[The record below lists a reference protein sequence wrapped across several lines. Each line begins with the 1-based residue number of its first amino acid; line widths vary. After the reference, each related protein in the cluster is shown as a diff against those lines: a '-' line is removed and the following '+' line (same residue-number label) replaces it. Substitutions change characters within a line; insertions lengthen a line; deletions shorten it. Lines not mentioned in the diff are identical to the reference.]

1 MKEMRKMRILL
12 QNGLVFDG
20 SPDAPRRA
28 DVLIDGERIAAVE
41 AALDV
46 EADRTLNCAGLCVAP
61 GLIDAHSHNDFFY
74 DWDDAERYYEPFL
87 RQGITT
93 QVTGNCGFSVFGVR
107 EGSAYADNV
116 GAGLFHA
123 RETGGF
129 GAFVHRAEGR
139 LSVNLAPLI
148 GHGTAR
154 IGVAGLSPR
163 KLTQEE
169 LQNELDMAE
178 DAMRGGA
185 FGGSFGF
192 MYEPGMYAPHDEL
205 VAFARKIAEYGGI
218 VTVHPRANSSV
229 ALGYPLLSKPH
240 IELAL
245 DEVIGIMRESGVKMQ
260 YSHLIFVGKSSWKCL
275 ETMLGKFRAARAE
288 GFDIAY
294 DHYSTTYGASV
305 ITVICPPWYMA
316 LPPEKRKSPLN
327 RLKLRLIIDITRKAL
342 GIGYQDIT
350 VAYIADDARQYEG
363 RTVAEIAQAEG
374 MDPLDLYLKLID
386 LSGGEGRVYLGQYYN
401 EAILRRLMADD
412 LSLCMTDAWVES
424 KGVQNAAAYQGYP
437 NFLLNAR
444 AWGVPAE
451 RVIHKMTGGVA
462 QRFGIRERG
471 MLKTGYF
478 ADVTV
483 FDPKSLKVK
492 LEQPDFTPEGIRHV
506 LVNGVFAVLD
516 RRYGSQR
523 AGRVLLRR

>member
-1 MKEMRKMRILL
+1 MKTLL
-12 QNGLVFDG
+12 RNGLVYDG
-20 SPDAPRRA
+20 TLNPPRRA
-28 DVLIDGERIAAVE
+28 DVLVDGERIAAVGE
-41 AALDV
+41 DLRLT
-46 EADRTLNCAGLCVAP
+46 ADRVIDCAGLCVTP
-61 GLIDAHSHNDFFY
+61 GLIDGHSHNDFFY
-74 DWDDAERYYEPFL
+74 DWDDAEKYYEPFL

-93 QVTGNCGFSVFGVR
+93 QVTGNCGFSVFGVAD
-107 EGSAYADNV
+107 GSAHAGKV
-116 GAGLFHA
+116 GAGLFRA
-123 RETGGF
+123 LEAGGF
-129 GAFVHRAEGR
+129 AAFRRKAVGR
-139 LSVNLAPLI
+139 LPVNVVPLI

-154 IGVAGLSPR
+154 IGVAGLTPR
-163 KLTQEE
+163 KLTPEE
-169 LQNELDMAE
+169 LAAELAMVAE
-178 DAMRGGA
+178 AMRGGA

-205 VAFARKIAEYGGI
+205 VAFARKVAEYGGI

-260 YSHLIFVGKSSWKCL
+260 YSHLIFVGQSSWKCL
-275 ETMLGKFRAARAE
+275 EPMLDKFYAARAE

-316 LPPEKRKSPLN
+316 LPPEKRRTPLS
-327 RLKLRLIIDITRKAL
+327 RLKLRLIINITRKAL
-342 GIGYQDIT
+342 GIGYEDIT
-350 VAYIADDARQYEG
+350 VAYIADDVRQYEG
-363 RTVAEIAQAEG
+363 RTVAEIAKAEG

-386 LSGGEGRVYLGQYYN
+386 LSGGEGRVYLGKYYN
-401 EAILRRLMADD
+401 EAIQRRLMADD
-412 LSLCMTDAWVES
+412 LSLCMTDAWVEG

-451 RVIHKMTGGVA
+451 RVIHKMTGGIA
-462 QRFGIRERG
+462 ERFGIRERG
-471 MLKTGYF
+471 FLAEGHF

-483 FDPKSLKVK
+483 FDPNALRVN
-492 LEQPDFTPEGIRHV
+492 LAQPDFVPEGIRYV
-506 LVNGVFAVLD
+506 MVNGELAVDDGCYL
-516 RRYGSQR
+516 SQR
-523 AGRVLLRR
+523 AGQVLLKA